1 MNKRNFEKFT
11 KNKKD
16 ISFLSTKSK
25 RCYVST
31 NFLGFTGLSTKM
43 KKKYPQKT
51 LNPVSRYQKSFVAVQ
66 NARYLPE
73 GFTTNTFSV

>member
-16 ISFLSTKSK
+16 ISFLST
-25 RCYVST
+25 
-31 NFLGFTGLSTKM
+31 GLSTKM
-43 KKKYPQKT
+43 KKKYPPKT
-51 LNPVSRYQKSFVAVQ
+51 RNPVSRYQKSFVAVQ

-73 GFTTNTFSV
+73 GFTTNTLSV